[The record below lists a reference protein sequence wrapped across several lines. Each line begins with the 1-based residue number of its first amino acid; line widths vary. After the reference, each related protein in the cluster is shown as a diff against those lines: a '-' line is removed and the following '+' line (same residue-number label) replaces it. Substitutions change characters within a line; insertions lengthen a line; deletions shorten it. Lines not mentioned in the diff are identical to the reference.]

1 MPPYLIK
8 PFIWSKTMS
17 SIQEKKDQIIKTNAF
32 YNTSWDPEKRIK
44 HFAEEFEREHFL
56 IVEICTK
63 YGVDA
68 EKFLDKHFRLSMD
81 YLSAESR
88 CASAAVVGFAK
99 FPVARMEK
107 KVNSAMNKL
116 SRLNYFLDN
125 MEKTLIK
132 ITRPKETEDDKKN
145 KWTLQ
150 LEELKAR
157 QEMMKQ
163 ANALLRK
170 KDIEGLVAL
179 VGEEQARKLQIPD
192 FAGRVGY
199 PDYKLA
205 NNLANIKRLESQIDQ
220 INKFRD
226 KNVDDYVFE
235 GGHVEYD
242 PEEIRFNIFFDDKPD
257 EETRSRLKSRG
268 FKWSPRRGAW
278 TRGAKTITMKT
289 IKELLSK

>member
-1 MPPYLIK
+1 
-8 PFIWSKTMS
+8 MS
-17 SIQEKKDQIIKTNAF
+17 SIQEKKDQIIKTDAF
-32 YNTSWDPEKRIK
+32 YNTSWEPEKRIK

-56 IVEICTK
+56 IIEVCTK

-116 SRLNYFLDN
+116 SRLCHFMNTI
-125 MEKTLIK
+125 EKTLIK
-132 ITRPKETEDDKKN
+132 ITRPKETEDDKKA

-150 LEELKAR
+150 LEELKAS
-157 QEMMKQ
+157 QEKMKQ

-170 KDIEGLVAL
+170 NDIEGLVAL
-179 VGEEQARKLQIPD
+179 VGQKAAEELQKPD

-199 PDYKLA
+199 ADYMLR
-205 NNLANIKRLESQIDQ
+205 NNLANIKRLESQIAQ
-220 INKFRD
+220 IDRLREKEI
-226 KNVDDYVFE
+226 DDFVFE

-278 TRGAKTITMKT
+278 TRGAKTISMKT
-289 IKELLSK
+289 IKELLLK

>member
-1 MPPYLIK
+1 ML
-8 PFIWSKTMS
+8 
-17 SIQEKKDQIIKTNAF
+17 SIQEKKDKIIKTNAF

-44 HFAEEFEREHFL
+44 HFAEEFEQEQNQIIEL
-56 IVEICTK
+56 CIK

-68 EKFLDKHFRLSMD
+68 EKFLDKHFLLSMD

-116 SRLNYFLDN
+116 SRLLYFMN
-125 MEKTLIK
+125 TFEKKLIK

-170 KDIEGLVAL
+170 NDIEGLVAL
-179 VGEEQARKLQIPD
+179 VGQKVAEELQKPD

-278 TRGAKTITMKT
+278 TRGAKTITINS
-289 IKELLSK
+289 IKELLLK

>member
-1 MPPYLIK
+1 
-8 PFIWSKTMS
+8 MS

-32 YNTSWDPEKRIK
+32 SNTSWDPEKRIK
-44 HFAEEFEREHFL
+44 HFAEEFEQEQNQIIEL
-56 IVEICTK
+56 CTK

-81 YLSAESR
+81 YVNAESR

-116 SRLNYFLDN
+116 SRLLYFMN
-125 MEKTLIK
+125 TFEKKLIK

-205 NNLANIKRLESQIDQ
+205 NNLANIKRLEGQISEIDRLREKE
-220 INKFRD
+220 IDNF
-226 KNVDDYVFE
+226 VFE

-242 PEEIRFNIFFDDKPD
+242 PEEIRFNIFFEDKPD
-257 EETRSRLKSRG
+257 ESTRSKLKSRG

-278 TRGAKTITMKT
+278 TRGAKTISMNT
-289 IKELLSK
+289 IKELLS